1 MFLYWFA
8 AWVNFGSLWSVWE
21 NSLAGLRLVSS
32 ARSYIFCDMLQS
44 PIQNQKRR
52 KTKLPLNCSQKF
64 CEWKWLNVR
73 YWLAINFEYSWS
85 CAVSSQVKNLYCFML
100 SWLFLPGSIQYL
112 GQRIKPK
119 NHCIKDNVKNE
130 NFSVFVLWFSL
141 SPAQKT
147 ETSLNFLLFSSRSQ
161 SIKSSWGLCRQKYS
175 TRWCILYD
183 NSEITRANC
192 YRKVCEHVLIQ

>member
-130 NFSVFVLWFSL
+130 TFFSFCFVIFIESSPKNRDKFKLLIVFF
-141 SPAQKT
+141 QK
-147 ETSLNFLLFSSRSQ
+147 SIYKKFL
-161 SIKSSWGLCRQKYS
+161 GLM
-175 TRWCILYD
+175 
-183 NSEITRANC
+183 
-192 YRKVCEHVLIQ
+192 